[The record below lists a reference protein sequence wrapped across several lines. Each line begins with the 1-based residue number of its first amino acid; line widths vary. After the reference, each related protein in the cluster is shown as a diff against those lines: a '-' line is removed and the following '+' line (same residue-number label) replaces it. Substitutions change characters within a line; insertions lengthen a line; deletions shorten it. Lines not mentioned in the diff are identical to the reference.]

1 MMPDM
6 IPVLGTVDAPSG
18 LVLATGFSGHGF
30 MLGPIAGRLTSEVVL
45 RGKPSLDIAPFRFNR
60 FADRTSMGP
69 RPLI

>member
-6 IPVLGTVDAPSG
+6 IPVLGTVDVPSG

-30 MLGPIAGRLTSEVVL
+30 VLGPIAGRLTSEVVL
-45 RGKPSLDIAPFRFNR
+45 RGEASLDITPFRLNR
-60 FADRTSMGP
+60 FADGTSLGP